1 MSIFKDTFKKDIQNQ
16 LNVRQEALF
25 ARTPNAIQYFN
36 ARNAWIRM
44 SSSVNVR
51 GSNDLARKYVLQG
64 GVLANGNQPL
74 SGVGLINQA
83 YSLNTADN
91 ASHRLGIRPMP
102 GITGID
108 IKSKS
113 AYGSLREVEVQ
124 FKAWDIKQL
133 EELELLYMRPGYTA
147 LIEWGWAP
155 YLDNSSALQAS
166 NIDFYDILNQR
177 PTKEQIF
184 KDLYDTAVK
193 KYSGNY
199 DAMFGYVK
207 NYSWSAR
214 DDGGYDCTTTIIS
227 VGEVMESL
235 KVNYAPF
242 NNIDTI
248 TGGGGLISSDLDSD
262 DLKKQ
267 YSKNIL
273 AGLFYEIW
281 NIGKEKGGFLNITP
295 EEKFTFSD
303 KKNNTYHGFKTIINI
318 SGGTGDASGT
328 GEVGASDEQVYITL
342 ESLCTLINNYVTVK
356 DSNSNLSFV
365 TCSVFD
371 REYDKDTPAV
381 NRNGSGPVA
390 PATDPRQFN
399 LGIPGSTTTN
409 INNNTTPNFSTGE
422 GGYLLCLAHP
432 LQISMDPSVC
442 LINNPVWIDGIVPDT
457 SVLEAVNPLPDTNV
471 VAYTNTSSSIYD
483 KLIED
488 IRKEVGG
495 KINTDEETVIN
506 LLKTTLKQDP
516 NEIKQFSL
524 VWHTKYPIGV
534 GGNGSLYGYLDNAL
548 STDELKEALG
558 PGNLDFTK
566 SNPAIKE
573 KEALEQAKK
582 TTEKAQKK
590 AVLAAQ
596 SSLVYLKE
604 LNPFYYKKDYSTE
617 LGIIGNIYVNV
628 NFLYRLALNDNLESS
643 DTKEQN
649 DITLYNFLKSML
661 SQISSAIGSV
671 NNFDIHVDPI
681 DSIIRIIDVNY
692 VDEKER
698 EEVYSNLF
706 TLQLQN
712 TKSTVRSYKLE
723 SQIFPDQSATIA
735 IGAQVGGGA
744 MATDNNTMLDFNK
757 GLEDRIIPKK
767 IDPTTDPNQ
776 AKTPANITAQ
786 LANLTSV
793 LDVFYDYF
801 SWLRVDP
808 ILGSSLNDSDFDVEK
823 SGQYKNALRD
833 LIKFYQNLTNSNTK
847 NRSIIPTK
855 LSITM
860 DGIGGLVIG
869 HMFKIPED
877 LLPKGY
883 KGGDYGSKL
892 GYVVTGIGHSVTNN
906 DWTTNIDAQT
916 IILDNPSGR
925 ALKYSDL
932 VVKENKKVVTAKP
945 SDINKAIN
953 ANQNFRVAPI
963 LKNLVTAAKQSIGF
977 STAQIRGTDQGNVGC
992 AAAVSVIFLRAT
1004 GNQLHPFQ
1012 DIELSTSELYNYLST
1027 TTTDWKKRD
1036 QWEKAQPGDII
1047 VTSRGNQAGHTGVV
1061 IDTRNSDGSYNI
1073 ISNSSSGFAG
1083 SDPGTIQ
1090 QNYSVLKWGK
1100 IYSRNPRKTAAFEYI
1115 GGYN

>member
-1 MSIFKDTFKKDIQNQ
+1 MSIFKDTFKQDIQNQ

-25 ARTPNAIQYFN
+25 ARTPTAIQYLN
-36 ARNAWIRM
+36 ARNAWVRM
-44 SSSVNVR
+44 SSSVNVNK
-51 GSNDLARKYVLQG
+51 SNDLAKKYVLQG
-64 GVLANGNQPL
+64 GVLANGTQPL
-74 SGVGLINQA
+74 SGVGSINQA
-83 YSLNTADN
+83 YSLNTAN
-91 ASHRLGIRPMP
+91 NTSHRLGIRPMP
-102 GITGID
+102 GITGIN

-133 EELELLYMRPGYTA
+133 EELELLYMRPGYTV

-166 NIDFYDILNQR
+166 NINFYDILDQT
-177 PTKEQIF
+177 PTKDKIF

-193 KYSGNY
+193 TYGGNY

-214 DDGGYDCTTTIIS
+214 DDGGYDCTTNIIS
-227 VGEVMESL
+227 VGEVIESL

-248 TGGGGLISSDLDSD
+248 IGGGGLISSDLDSD

-303 KKNNTYHGFKTIINI
+303 KRNNTYHGFKTIINI

-356 DSNSNLSFV
+356 DSNSNSAYV

-371 REYDKDTPAV
+371 REYDKSLP
-381 NRNGSGPVA
+381 N
-390 PATDPRQFN
+390 
-399 LGIPGSTTTN
+399 
-409 INNNTTPNFSTGE
+409 TPNFSTGE

-442 LINNPVWIDGIVPDT
+442 LINNPVWVDGIIPDT
-457 SVLEAVNPLPDTNV
+457 SILEATNPLPDTNV
-471 VAYTNTSSSIYD
+471 VAYTNTSSSVYD

-495 KINTDEETVIN
+495 KINTDEEKVIK
-506 LLKTTLKQDP
+506 LLKDTLKQDP

-524 VWHTKYPIGV
+524 AWHTKYPIGIKNA
-534 GGNGSLYGYLDNAL
+534 GSQTTNGSLYGYLNNAIPV
-548 STDELKEALG
+548 DKLKEALG
-558 PGNLDFTK
+558 SGNLDFTK

-596 SSLVYLKE
+596 SSLAYLKE

-617 LGIIGNIYVNV
+617 LGIIGNIYVNI

-681 DSIIRIIDVNY
+681 DNVVRIIDVNY

-698 EEVYSNLF
+698 EEVYDDLF

-767 IDPTTDPNQ
+767 DDPLTDSNQ
-776 AKTPANITAQ
+776 ANTPANITSQ

-833 LIKFYQNLTNSNTK
+833 LIKFYQNLTSSNTK

-855 LSITM
+855 LSVTM

-892 GYVVTGIGHSVTNN
+892 GYVVTGIGHSIANN
-906 DWTTNIDAQT
+906 DWITNIDAQT

-925 ALKYSDL
+925 DLKYSDL
-932 VVKENKKVVTAKP
+932 VVKENGKTVTAKP
-945 SDINKAIN
+945 SDINNAIN
-953 ANQNFRVAPI
+953 NNQNFRVAPT
-963 LKNLVTAAKQSIGF
+963 LKNLIIAAKQSIGF

-992 AAAVSVIFLRAT
+992 AAAVSIIFLRAT
-1004 GNQLHPFQ
+1004 GNQINPFK
-1012 DIELSTSELYNYLST
+1012 DIELSTSELYDHLSSDT
-1027 TTTDWKKRD
+1027 TNWRKRD
-1036 QWEKAQPGDII
+1036 KWEKAQPGDII

-1061 IDTRNSDGSYNI
+1061 IDTINTDGSYNI

-1090 QNYSVLKWGK
+1090 QNYSILKWGK

-1115 GGYN
+1115 GEYK